1 MVLRRHDGWVVAVF
15 AFTAFSPTP
24 EAIMRAAEED
34 YRASRENG
42 A

>member
-1 MVLRRHDGWVVAVF
+1 VVAVF
-15 AFTAFSPTP
+15 SFISFGPTP
-24 EAIMRAAEED
+24 EANMRAAEED